1 MGKMKE
7 LLMDVEEKV
16 WEALQIGA
24 STNED
29 VLGYVRLFIPNADLE
44 NVQDAIRT
52 VYAQRM
58 GQDPRESS

>member
-1 MGKMKE
+1 MGKTKE
-7 LLMDVEEKV
+7 LLMDIEEKV

>member
-29 VLGYVRLFIPNADLE
+29 VLGYVRLFVPNADLE
-44 NVQDAIRT
+44 NIQDAIRT